1 MPARPQRSQAAEQ
14 RTFERWG
21 RFVARHAWAVIG
33 LMGLL
38 ALGLGSQ
45 LPALRIDASDE
56 AFLAEDDPVRRS
68 YDAFRAQFGRE
79 GMIAIAIQPPEVFD
93 LGFLEKLDAF
103 HREIEDGVPHVT
115 EVTSLVNARY
125 THGRG
130 DELIV
135 QDLLEEWPRNQ
146 QQLAALQERVLSNP
160 LYRNYLISSDARL
173 TTVMIELDTYSGG
186 SGESEELAGFG
197 GPEAGAGT
205 EEGPPPF
212 LTAAE
217 IAASAEALQ
226 RLIARHQAPDFEIHV
241 AGGPLAEVSLMEA
254 IQRDIG
260 VFLSVSM
267 LVISLLLYVLF
278 RRVSGVVLPL
288 LVVFVALLCTLGTMA
303 LSGVAITLPVQ
314 VLPTFLLAVGVCA
327 SVHILSLFFER
338 HGSGSPRKEAI
349 AHALGHS
356 GLAVV
361 MTSLTTAAG
370 LASFA
375 TSELT
380 PVMHFGI
387 FGAVGVLFALLFTLV
402 LLPALLAA
410 TPLRG
415 NSRSRRFELR
425 VVERV
430 LSSCGAT
437 AARRP
442 RAVLAATAALLLLAL
457 AGALRLEFSH
467 HSTLWLPESDPTRRG
482 IEFFDREFQGST
494 TVEVL
499 LDSGVENGFHD
510 PELLNR
516 LEELRIY
523 AASLERGAIRVGKTV
538 SLADV
543 LKEINRALNENR
555 AEHYAIPQDRRL
567 VAQEFLLFENAGSD
581 DLEDLVDSRFQLA
594 SFTLKIPDSDAI
606 ELTPV
611 LDEIEVHFREVLG
624 QEVEVTM
631 TGSMAI
637 MCRTFSA
644 VIPSMTKSYAVA
656 FLAITPLMILFLR
669 SLRRGLL
676 SMIPNL
682 VPVIFTLGLMG
693 WIGFPLDIST
703 MMIGAIL
710 LGVAVDDT
718 IHFMHVFHRYC
729 GITADPVAAV
739 GQTLQTTGRAMLF
752 TSIVLSA
759 GFFVQVLAS
768 VDNVSHTGGLLGF
781 AVVVAFLADVLLAPA
796 LLVTMERA
804 NPRAGRQPAGRST

>member
-1 MPARPQRSQAAEQ
+1 
-14 RTFERWG
+14 
-21 RFVARHAWAVIG
+21 
-33 LMGLL
+33 
-38 ALGLGSQ
+38 
-45 LPALRIDASDE
+45 
-56 AFLAEDDPVRRS
+56 
-68 YDAFRAQFGRE
+68 
-79 GMIAIAIQPPEVFD
+79 
-93 LGFLEKLDAF
+93 
-103 HREIEDGVPHVT
+103 
-115 EVTSLVNARY
+115 
-125 THGRG
+125 
-130 DELIV
+130 
-135 QDLLEEWPRNQ
+135 
-146 QQLAALQERVLSNP
+146 
-160 LYRNYLISSDARL
+160 
-173 TTVMIELDTYSGG
+173 
-186 SGESEELAGFG
+186 
-197 GPEAGAGT
+197 
-205 EEGPPPF
+205 
-212 LTAAE
+212 
-217 IAASAEALQ
+217 
-226 RLIARHQAPDFEIHV
+226 V

-254 IQRDIG
+254 IQRDIA
-260 VFLSVSM
+260 VFVAVS
-267 LVISLLLYVLF
+267 
-278 RRVSGVVLPL
+278 L
-288 LVVFVALLCTLGTMA
+288 LVVFLALLCMLGTMA
-303 LSGVAITLPVQ
+303 LAGVAVTLPVQ
-314 VLPTFLLAVGVCA
+314 VLPTFLLAVGICA
-327 SVHILSLFFER
+327 SVHILSLFFEMHR
-338 HGSGSPRKEAI
+338 SGSRREDAI

-356 GLAVV
+356 GRAVV

-410 TPLRG
+410 TPLRED
-415 NSRSRRFELR
+415 SRSRHSELS
-425 VVERV
+425 VAERV
-430 LSSCGAT
+430 LSLCGAA

-442 RAVLAATAALLLLAL
+442 RAVLVATAALVLLSL

-467 HSTLWLPESDPTRRG
+467 NSYLWLPESDPTRRG
-482 IEFFDREFQGST
+482 IEFFDREFQGSS

-510 PELLNR
+510 PGLLNR

-523 AASLERGAIRVGKTV
+523 ADSLERGAISVGKTV

-543 LKEINRALNENR
+543 LKEINQALNENR

-594 SFTLKIPDSDAI
+594 SFMLKIPNADAI
-606 ELTPV
+606 ALAPFF
-611 LDEIEVHFREVLG
+611 DEIEAHFREVLG
-624 QEVEVTM
+624 EDVEVTL
-631 TGSMAI
+631 TGGAAVSY
-637 MCRTFSA
+637 RTFAA

-669 SLRRGLL
+669 SLRRGLV

-718 IHFMHVFHRYC
+718 IHFMHVFYRYY
-729 GITADPVAAV
+729 GVTGEPVAAV

-759 GFFVQVLAS
+759 GFFIQMLAT

-781 AVVVAFLADVLLAPA
+781 AVIVAFLADVLLAPA
-796 LLVTMERA
+796 LVITMEH
-804 NPRAGRQPAGRST
+804 PRAAHRPAGRST

>member
-1 MPARPQRSQAAEQ
+1 MDVVPLS
-14 RTFERWG
+14 FERWG
-21 RFVARHAWAVIG
+21 RFAARHAKPLIA
-33 LMGLL
+33 LLGLL
-38 ALGLGSQ
+38 ALGLASQ
-45 LPALRIDASDE
+45 LPALRVDASDE
-56 AFLAEDDPVRRS
+56 AFLAEDDPVRRT
-68 YDAFRAQFGRE
+68 YDGFRAQFGRE
-79 GMIAIAIQPPEVFD
+79 GMIAIAIDPPEVFD
-93 LGFLEKLDAF
+93 LRFLERLAAF
-103 HREIEDGVPHVT
+103 HRDIEDEVPHVT
-115 EVTSLVNARY
+115 DVTSLVNARY

-146 QQLAALQERVLSNP
+146 EQLAELRERVLSNP
-160 LYRNYLISSDARL
+160 LYRNYLISSDGRL

-186 SGESEELAGFG
+186 GGETDELAGFG
-197 GPEAGAGT
+197 SSEAGT
-205 EEGPPPF
+205 ESGEGPPPF
-212 LTAAE
+212 LTPQE

-226 RLIARHQAPDFEIHV
+226 RVMARYRAADFGLHV
-241 AGGPLAEVSLMEA
+241 AGGPLAEVSLMQA

-260 VFLSVSM
+260 VFVTASL

-278 RRVSGVVLPL
+278 RRLSGVLLPL
-288 LVVFVALLCTLGTMA
+288 LVVFLALLCTLGTMA
-303 LSGVAITLPVQ
+303 LAGVAITLPIQ

-338 HGSGSPRKEAI
+338 HRGGSPREEAI
-349 AHALGHS
+349 AYALGHS

-361 MTSLTTAAG
+361 MTSFTTAAG
-370 LASFA
+370 LASFT

-387 FGAVGVLFALLFTLV
+387 FGAVGVLFALLFTLA
-402 LLPALLAA
+402 LLPALLAS
-410 TPLRG
+410 TPIRDDPRAG
-415 NSRSRRFELR
+415 RSGRRAL
-425 VVERV
+425 ERV
-430 LSSCGAT
+430 LSFCGAT

-442 RAVLAATAALLLLAL
+442 RAVLVATAALLLLAL

-467 HSTLWLPESDPTRRG
+467 NSYLWLPESDPTRRG
-482 IEFFDREFQGST
+482 VEFFDRAFQGSA
-494 TVEVL
+494 TVELL

-510 PELLNR
+510 PELLDR

-523 AASLERGAIRVGKTV
+523 ASSLERGAISVGKTV

-543 LKEINRALNENR
+543 LKEINQALNENR

-594 SFTLKIPDSDAI
+594 SFMLKVPHEDAI
-606 ELTPV
+606 ELAPFF
-611 LDEIEVHFREVLG
+611 DEVEAHFREVLG
-624 QEVEVTM
+624 EDVGVTM
-631 TGSMAI
+631 TGEMAI
-637 MCRTFSA
+637 MCRTFAA

-669 SLRRGLL
+669 SLRRGLV

-718 IHFMHVFHRYC
+718 IHFMHVFYRYH
-729 GITADPVAAV
+729 GVTGDPVAAI

-759 GFFVQVLAS
+759 GFFVQMLAT
-768 VDNVSHTGGLLGF
+768 VDNVSHTGALAGF
-781 AVVVAFLADVLLAPA
+781 AVIVAFIADVLLAPA
-796 LLVTMERA
+796 LLVTMEPAEPHAARRSAERA
-804 NPRAGRQPAGRST
+804 T

>member
-1 MPARPQRSQAAEQ
+1 MPPVQRP
-14 RTFERWG
+14 FERWG
-21 RFVARHAWAVIG
+21 RFAARHARAVIG

-56 AFLAEDDPVRRS
+56 AFLAETDPVRRT

-79 GMIAIAIQPPEVFD
+79 EMIAIAIEPPEVFD
-93 LGFLEKLDAF
+93 LRFLERLAAF
-103 HREIEDGVPHVT
+103 HRDIENEVPHVT
-115 EVTSLVNARY
+115 DVTSLVNARY

-135 QDLLEEWPRNQ
+135 QDLLEEWPRGQ
-146 QQLAALQERVLSNP
+146 EQLAELRERVLSNP

-173 TTVMIELDTYSGG
+173 TALMIELDTYSGG
-186 SGESEELAGFG
+186 SGESDELAGFG
-197 GPEAGAGT
+197 SSEAGAGS

-217 IAASAEALQ
+217 TTASAEALQ
-226 RLIARHQAPDFEIHV
+226 RVMARYRAADFELHV

-254 IQRDIG
+254 IQRDIS
-260 VFLSVSM
+260 VFVTASL

-278 RRVSGVVLPL
+278 RRVAGVLLPL
-288 LVVFVALLCTLGTMA
+288 LVVFLALLCMLGTMA
-303 LSGVAITLPVQ
+303 LAGVAVTLPVQ
-314 VLPTFLLAVGVCA
+314 VLPTFLLAVGICA
-327 SVHILSLFFER
+327 SVHILSLFFEMHR
-338 HGSGSPRKEAI
+338 SGSRREDAI

-356 GLAVV
+356 GRAVV

-410 TPLRG
+410 TPLRED
-415 NSRSRRFELR
+415 SRSRRSELR
-425 VVERV
+425 LAERV
-430 LSSCGAT
+430 LPLCGAA

-442 RAVLAATAALLLLAL
+442 RAVLVATAALVLLSL

-467 HSTLWLPESDPTRRG
+467 NSYLWLPESDPTRRG
-482 IEFFDREFQGST
+482 IEFFDREFQGSS

-510 PELLNR
+510 PRLLNR

-523 AASLERGAIRVGKTV
+523 ADSLENSAISVGKTV

-543 LKEINRALNENR
+543 LKEINQALNENR

-594 SFTLKIPDSDAI
+594 SFMLKIPNADAI
-606 ELTPV
+606 ALAPFF
-611 LDEIEVHFREVLG
+611 DEIEAHFREVLG
-624 QEVEVTM
+624 EDVEVTL
-631 TGSMAI
+631 TGGAAVSY
-637 MCRTFSA
+637 RTFAA

-669 SLRRGLL
+669 SLRRGLV

-718 IHFMHVFHRYC
+718 IHFMHVFYRYY
-729 GITADPVAAV
+729 GVTGEPVAAV

-759 GFFVQVLAS
+759 GFFIQMLAT

-781 AVVVAFLADVLLAPA
+781 AVIIAFLADVLLAPA
-796 LLVTMERA
+796 LLMTMEPVK
-804 NPRAGRQPAGRST
+804 PRAARRPAGRAT